1 MPYITLEKNITM
13 ARLNNGFLG
22 GFVGIVGN
30 LEGYMLNGRQIIR
43 SRRTKST
50 KPPTEKQLG
59 WRQKMKQTHEFL
71 RPFADFVKV
80 GFTYVTTGKDPT
92 PYAAAVGYQLKHVF
106 RGEYPNYTI
115 DYAQVRL
122 TEGPISIE
130 GIDAAVTIQD
140 NKLVFTWTPDRS
152 YEHSNDRVMLL
163 GYSPALS
170 EAVYKLCGEKRITGT
185 DVLKLPDETWRG
197 KTIETYLSFI
207 SENGIKCTNSI
218 YLGTLIY
225 K

>member
-1 MPYITLEKNITM
+1 M
-13 ARLNNGFLG
+13 ARLNNGILG

-43 SRRTKST
+43 IRRQKIT

-59 WRQKMKQTHEFL
+59 WRQKMVLTHQFL
-71 RPFADFVKV
+71 GAFTDFVKA
-80 GFTYVTTGKDPT
+80 GFTYATTGKDPT

-122 TEGPISIE
+122 TEGPISTE
-130 GIDAAVTIQD
+130 GIDAAVTMQD
-140 NKLVFTWTPDRS
+140 NKLIFTWTPDRS
-152 YEHSNDRVMLL
+152 YEHSSDRVMLL
-163 GYSPALS
+163 GYSPALN
-170 EAVYKLCGEKRITGT
+170 EAVYKLCGERRITGT
-185 DVLKLPDETWRG
+185 DLLILRDETWRG

-207 SENGIKCTNSI
+207 TENGTKCANSI
-218 YLGTLIY
+218 YLGSLIY
-225 K
+225 E